1 MNRLAL
7 MVLKNIHRAPGL
19 YAKLCHYAKHTDK
32 YPEQEKWDHIHKIME
47 IAVKSGNIDL
57 QVTGLENIPGME
69 SDGFLMYGNHQGMF
83 DVVAIAAT
91 VKPHLAAVLKKELVD
106 VPLLK
111 QIRLCTHSYDMD
123 REDVRQSLTVI
134 QNVTKDVQNGKH
146 FLIFP
151 EGTRSRNGNVMGE
164 FHGGSFRCALKAKC
178 PIIPFAII
186 DSFKVLDEKG
196 SKPVTV
202 QLHYLKPIPYEE
214 YKDMKTVDL
223 AALVKQR
230 IQEAIDASVN
240 PTEKE

>member
-7 MVLKNIHRAPGL
+7 MVLRNIWRVPGL
-19 YAKLCHYAKHTDK
+19 YGKLCHYAKYTEK
-32 YPEQEKWDHIHKIME
+32 YPEEEKYAHIQRILKL
-47 IAVKSGNIDL
+47 AAASGNVDL
-57 QVTGLENIPGME
+57 QLHGKENIPKE
-69 SDGFLMYGNHQGMF
+69 NGFMLYANHQGLF

-111 QIRLCTHSYDMD
+111 QIRLCTHSYGMD